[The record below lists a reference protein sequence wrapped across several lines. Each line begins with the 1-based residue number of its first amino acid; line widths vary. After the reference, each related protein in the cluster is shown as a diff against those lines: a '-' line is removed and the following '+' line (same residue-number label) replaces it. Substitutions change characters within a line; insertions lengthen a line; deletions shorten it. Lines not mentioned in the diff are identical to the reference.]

1 MSANYVQ
8 IGTMQNQLTHRV
20 TIERPSSTRPVVLRE
35 LMGQALRSRRAASG
49 QTLREVSSAAQV
61 SLGYLSE
68 IERGQK
74 EVSSELLE
82 CICQA
87 LNVPVSML
95 LHDVTLLA
103 ATQEGRLPRRTLA
116 PITN

>member
-1 MSANYVQ
+1 
-8 IGTMQNQLTHRV
+8 MQNQLSHRI
-20 TIERPSSTRPVVLRE
+20 TIERPNTARPVVLRE
-35 LMGQALRSRRAASG
+35 LMGQALRARRTRADK
-49 QTLREVSSAAQV
+49 TLREISGSAQV

-82 CICQA
+82 CICSA
-87 LNVPVSML
+87 LEIPVSAL

-103 ATQEGRLPRRTLA
+103 AGAEGRLGRRALVNTA
-116 PITN
+116 N